1 MLYIWAIAFVL
12 FLVLEISTSM
22 ALISIWFSA
31 SALIT
36 LIISLFVDSLIAQCV
51 IFVAVSCI
59 LLILTRP
66 FVKKLKRKHVET
78 NALLDIGKR
87 ALVTKEIDN
96 EKSPGRVRLD
106 GVDWMAISSDST
118 VFKAG
123 DTVIVDRIEGAKL
136 YVSKPSN

>member
-51 IFVAVSCI
+51 IFVVVSCI

-66 FVKKLKRKHVET
+66 LVKKMKKKHVET

-87 ALVTKEIDN
+87 ASVTKEIDN
-96 EKSPGRVRLD
+96 EKAPGRVRLD
-106 GVDWMAISSDST
+106 GVDWMAVSSDST
-118 VFKAG
+118 VFKVG
-123 DTVIVDRIEGAKL
+123 ETVIVDRIEGAKL
-136 YVSKPSN
+136 YVSKP